1 MDWLMAT
8 MTVVGLLILRV
19 GVPLVIILILGYVLH
34 RLDTKW
40 HPQS

>member
-8 MTVVGLLILRV
+8 MTIIGLLILRI
-19 GVPLVIILILGYVLH
+19 GVPLVITLTLGYVLH